1 MMPDTFIGCN
11 SFHIWNTSHLNY
23 PKSSSMR
30 ELKADL
36 LKTWLCIE
44 RVQNGVLK
52 EFEGQTKARPNIVNP
67 KLKAT
72 PT

>member
-1 MMPDTFIGCN
+1 
-11 SFHIWNTSHLNY
+11 
-23 PKSSSMR
+23 MR